1 MNWEHDSEFAAA
13 VAAAAFAI
21 YTLEEA
27 EEEYRR
33 KIRKEFEKSKT
44 EVRTRKED
52 RSAGSVRVTRS
63 SSTKEVKDAGNYRK
77 IQINFPQE
85 FVVITKNYFTM
96 WAKTSRAGS

>member
-96 WAKTSRAGS
+96 